1 MLVLTREL
9 GESIL
14 IGDNIRVTITQLT
27 HTRVRVGIEAPA
39 DVRVM
44 REEIIDRVKVGSAN
58 NGEKANG

>member
-44 REEIIDRVKVGSAN
+44 REEIIDRVQVGSGKT
-58 NGEKANG
+58 GEKANG